1 MTPDLLTTSQAAIRC
16 RYRTPRMIQR
26 AIATGELA
34 ATRYGRDYLIAPA
47 DVDAWKLKRRPAH
60 RPKKSDIAT

>member
-1 MTPDLLTTSQAAIRC
+1 
-16 RYRTPRMIQR
+16 MIQR